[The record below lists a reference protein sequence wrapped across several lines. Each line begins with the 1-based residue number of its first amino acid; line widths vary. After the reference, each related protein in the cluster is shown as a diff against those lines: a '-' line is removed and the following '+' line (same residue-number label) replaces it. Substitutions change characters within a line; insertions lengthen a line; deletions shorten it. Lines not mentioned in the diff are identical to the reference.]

1 MLMYKGSAES
11 FPCRTDL
18 LCLLKREYQLVSQED
33 LQSVRRLL
41 FEDGKVLPKTTSV
54 KRRSLYEIQQ
64 IPRKPQGSEGREE
77 EL

>member
-1 MLMYKGSAES
+1 MLMYKGSPES

-33 LQSVRRLL
+33 LQRVRKLL
-41 FEDGKVLPKTTSV
+41 FEDGKVLPKTSSI
-54 KRRSLYEIQQ
+54 KRKSLYEIQQ
-64 IPRKPQGSEGREE
+64 IREKPQGSEEREE